1 MTYTPQKVEVY
12 KADDV
17 PTEVVETDVL
27 IIGGGFSGC
36 GAAYEAAYWAKLAG
50 LKITLVE
57 KAAVERSGAVAQ
69 GLSAINTY
77 IDLTGKSERQNTVEN
92 YVRYVT
98 LDMMGLAREDLV
110 ADYARHVDGT
120 VHLFEK
126 WGLPIWKTPEGKYV
140 REGQWQIMIHG
151 ESYKPIIAEA
161 AKMAIGEE
169 NVYERIMIT
178 HLIKD
183 KNDPERIAG
192 AVGFSVR
199 EPKF

>member
-1 MTYTPQKVEVY
+1 MVYVPKKIETY
-12 KADDV
+12 KADEV

-50 LKITLVE
+50 LKVTLVE
-57 KAAVERSGAVAQ
+57 KAAIERSGAVAQ

-77 IDLTGKSERQNTVEN
+77 IDLTGRSEIQNNIED

-120 VHLFEK
+120 VHLSK
-126 WGLPIWKTPEGKYV
+126 SGACQSGRLL
-140 REGQWQIMIHG
+140 
-151 ESYKPIIAEA
+151 
-161 AKMAIGEE
+161 MA
-169 NVYERIMIT
+169 NTSERVSG
-178 HLIKD
+178 
-183 KNDPERIAG
+183 R
-192 AVGFSVR
+192 
-199 EPKF
+199 

>member
-1 MTYTPQKVEVY
+1 MVY
-12 KADDV
+12 VPKKYELYKPEDV
-17 PTEVVETDVL
+17 KTEVVETDVL

-50 LKITLVE
+50 LKVTLVE
-57 KAAVERSGAVAQ
+57 KAAIERSGAVAQ

-77 IDLTGKSERQNTVEN
+77 LDLTGRSERQNTVED

-126 WGLPIWKTPEGKYV
+126 WGLPIWKTPQGKYV

-161 AKMAIGEE
+161 AKMAVGEQ
-169 NVYERIMIT
+169 NVYERVFIVKLLM
-178 HLIKD
+178 D
-183 KNDPERIAG
+183 K
-192 AVGFSVR
+192 
-199 EPKF
+199 K